1 MRPTADTSDSCDK
14 VDYAKR
20 CRHKLRYTLFVCL
33 SVCVFVMISTLS
45 DIFIV
50 CVDKGI
56 SQDASSIVRGEKRRV
71 GNTGC
76 KAE

>member
-1 MRPTADTSDSCDK
+1 
-14 VDYAKR
+14 
-20 CRHKLRYTLFVCL
+20 
-33 SVCVFVMISTLS
+33 MISTLS